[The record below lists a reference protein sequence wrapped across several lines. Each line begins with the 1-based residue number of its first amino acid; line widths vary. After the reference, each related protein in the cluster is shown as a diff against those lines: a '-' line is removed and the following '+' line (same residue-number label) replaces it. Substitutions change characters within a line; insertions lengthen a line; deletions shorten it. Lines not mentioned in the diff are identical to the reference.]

1 MSTGTAG
8 RLRRTVPLAGWILG
22 LILFVAVIGLVQAF
36 VGWEKL
42 LAPWRAVPVGVLA
55 ASFGLVF
62 GSYALRT
69 IRVHRYFDPDTR
81 GGFLRSFRLIL
92 LHNLFNNLLPMRSGE
107 ASFPILMKR
116 EFAIPFSRSV
126 PGLFYLR
133 LLDLHFL
140 LALGAAVLL
149 FHRGPLGW
157 AALFCL
163 IPLPYLAFVLEG
175 RLRSLAGGETRGI
188 RGLAERALDGLPGR
202 PAVFWWTWLW
212 TGVNWAVKLLV
223 FAWILRAF
231 IAVSYPTALLGSV
244 TGELSSV
251 LPIHGVAGAGTY
263 EAGVAV
269 GLLPRGVEAR
279 TALEGGV
286 NLHLF
291 VLGAS
296 LLSGALALLIPVKPR
311 RPRSGAAVGEE
322 ETGEPHDVS

>member
-1 MSTGTAG
+1 MSTGAAG
-8 RLRRTVPLAGWILG
+8 RLTRTVPLAGWVLG
-22 LILFVAVIGLVQAF
+22 AVLLVAVIGLVQAF
-36 VGWEKL
+36 VGWEQL
-42 LAPWRAVPVGVLA
+42 LAPWKAVPAGVLL

-69 IRVHRYFDPDTR
+69 VRVHQYFGPDTR

-140 LALGAAVLL
+140 LALGAVVLL
-149 FHRGPLGW
+149 SHRGPLGW
-157 AALFCL
+157 VALLCL
-163 IPLPYLAFVLEG
+163 VPVPYAAFVLEG
-175 RLRSLAGGETRGI
+175 RLRSLARGDAGGI
-188 RGLAERALDGLPGR
+188 RGLAERALAGLPGR
-202 PAVFWWTWLW
+202 PSVFWWTWLW

-223 FAWILRAF
+223 FAWILRTF

-296 LLSGALALLIPVKPR
+296 LLSGALALLFPVEPR
-311 RPRSGAAVGEE
+311 EPGREPEVGDP
-322 ETGEPHDVS
+322 ETGESRGVS